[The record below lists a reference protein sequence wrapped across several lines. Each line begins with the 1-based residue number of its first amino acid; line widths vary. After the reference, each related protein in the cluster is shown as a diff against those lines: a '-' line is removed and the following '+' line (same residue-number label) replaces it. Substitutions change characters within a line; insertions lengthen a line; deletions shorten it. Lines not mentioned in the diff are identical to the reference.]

1 MNLVTVRCNECG
13 APLETSDS
21 ARYLTCNHCG
31 SQLSV
36 QRTASSIFTEKLE
49 AIEERTEAIAGSIDV
64 IRVQN
69 DIAQLD
75 REWVM
80 EREKHLVHG
89 KRGTHEPGPGNVIG
103 SAVGL
108 VVGLMIL
115 WVEMS
120 ARSRGMMTVMGLFF
134 TVMCGA
140 GLVGGIRKA
149 DKLHMARTLYESR
162 RRELQ
167 AELARLR

>member
-21 ARYLTCNHCG
+21 VRYLTCNHCG

-103 SAVGL
+103 SAMGL

>member
-80 EREKHLVHG
+80 EREKHLVRG
-89 KRGTHEPGPGNVIG
+89 KRGVHEPGAGDVIG

-108 VVGLMIL
+108 VVGLIML
-115 WVEMS
+115 CAGMS
-120 ARSRGMMTVMGLFF
+120 ARSGGMMTVMGLFI
-134 TVMCGA
+134 VMCGV
-140 GLVGGIRKA
+140 GLVSGMGKA
-149 DKLHMARTLYESR
+149 EKLHLARALYESR
-162 RRELQ
+162 RQELQ